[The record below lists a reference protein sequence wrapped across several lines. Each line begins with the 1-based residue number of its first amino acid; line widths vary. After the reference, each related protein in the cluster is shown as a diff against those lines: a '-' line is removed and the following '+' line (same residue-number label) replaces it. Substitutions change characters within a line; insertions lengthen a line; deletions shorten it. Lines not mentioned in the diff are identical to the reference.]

1 MLTDNDV
8 ATLNQRA
15 CEVGQHIGWDLT
27 FAVAPNPDFVGLCA
41 GPDRIIVLGPSRISD
56 LAVHEIDL
64 ALDALQRGDR
74 RIVVDEDGD
83 PRMV

>member
-1 MLTDNDV
+1 MLTDDDI

-15 CEVGQHIGWDLT
+15 REVGQRIGWELA
-27 FAVAPNPDFVGLCA
+27 FAVAPNPQFVGLYA
-41 GPDRIIVLGPSRISD
+41 GPDRIIIVGPSRISD

-74 RIVVDEDGD
+74 RIILDEDGD
-83 PRMV
+83 PRLV